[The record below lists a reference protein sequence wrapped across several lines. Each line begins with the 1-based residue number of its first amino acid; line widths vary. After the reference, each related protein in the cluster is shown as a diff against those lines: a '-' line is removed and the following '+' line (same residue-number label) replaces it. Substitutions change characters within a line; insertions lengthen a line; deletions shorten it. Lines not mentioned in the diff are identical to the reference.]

1 MLQYAGLSGI
11 VTALLLNTVELA
23 PGEAIY
29 LDAGLLHA
37 YVDGLGVEIMAA
49 SDNVLRG
56 GLTPKHV
63 DPAELLDVLEMV
75 TGPTPIIE
83 PVLDDEGRRV
93 WPTPAP
99 EFELTAVDVDGA
111 RELSAAGPEILV
123 VTHGSVSVDGQTL
136 GPTESAVVPAG
147 STWRL
152 DGRGTAFIA
161 RVPAG

>member
-1 MLQYAGLSGI
+1 MAQ
-11 VTALLLNTVELA
+11 TALGGNPVQTNGDLPAV
-23 PGEAIY
+23 GEQ
-29 LDAGLLHA
+29 
-37 YVDGLGVEIMAA
+37 
-49 SDNVLRG
+49 
-56 GLTPKHV
+56 
-63 DPAELLDVLEMV
+63 
-75 TGPTPIIE
+75 
-83 PVLDDEGRRV
+83 
-93 WPTPAP
+93 AP